1 MFKNRWPGV
10 QAPFS
15 CDDILDKSI
24 VDMMD
29 WCGVSDVQ
37 GAYCMHTELPE
48 SD

>member
-1 MFKNRWPGV
+1 M

-24 VDMMD
+24 VDTMG
-29 WCGVSDVQ
+29 WCDVLDIQ
-37 GAYCMHTELPE
+37 CAYHMQTELPE